1 MTAIRR
7 ATSIVSRYLVHQ
19 RGLVRDA
26 IARLTAEEQ
35 PEEEAVAA
43 QKDEQEASI
52 ERTISLN
59 ERRLD
64 AVFEVL
70 KASGASRVLDLGCG
84 EGKLL
89 RRLLADH
96 QFAEIVGMD
105 VSGRVLDLAESRLKL
120 DRLAPKQRERIR
132 LMHGSLMYRDA
143 RLSGFDAASVV
154 EVIEHLD
161 QPRLR
166 AFERVLFESA
176 RPATIALTTP
186 NAEYNVKWPSL
197 PAGQFRHQDH
207 RFEWTRAE
215 FQNWAN
221 DVASRFGYAVTYRP
235 VGDEDSDGWSSDADG
250 GVRPMTFTIP
260 ELSLVVLIGPSGCGK
275 STFARK
281 HFKPTEVMSSDGFR
295 ALVSD
300 DENDQSSTDDA
311 FAALHFVAA
320 RRLARAKLTVVDA
333 TNVQP
338 EARKPLVALAREY
351 HVLPVAIVLDL
362 PERVCHERNRSR
374 PDRDFGPHVIR
385 NQRSQ
390 LHRSLRGLGREG
402 FRHVHVLKSQEE
414 VDAAVIERQPLWN
427 NRKRET
433 GPFDIIGDVHGCC
446 DELEELLQQLGYER
460 NDGGPWAHPA
470 GRKAIFVGDLVD
482 RGPRIVDTL
491 EDGDVDVSGRDGPQ
505 RAREPRHQAEAEA
518 RGARRHGLART
529 RSHAAELEQQTP
541 EFRADVQK
549 FLDGLV
555 SHYVFDDG
563 RLVVAH
569 AGMKEEMQG
578 RGSAKVRDFALF
590 GETTGETDE
599 FGLPVRYNWAAEY
612 RGRAS
617 VVYGHTPVPEP
628 EWLNRTINIDTGCV
642 FGGKLTALRWPEK
655 ELVSVPARQTYA
667 DPVRPFLPLTLRHST
682 RSRRTTTSS
691 TSRTFA
697 ASGSSTTRLHRNVTI
712 REENAAAAL
721 EVMSRFAANPKWLIY
736 LPPTMSPSETSK
748 AEGLLEHPAEAFSY
762 YRTNGVSTVVVEQKH
777 MGSRAIVIVC
787 RNQDVARERFGVL
800 EDESWHLLHAHRPSI
815 LRRCRAG
822 ARAAVDGANCAR
834 RSGLLGAL
842 EHRLGVPRLRAD
854 AVVGEGA
861 RACSA
866 AVRVGWNSRSRGPG
880 RNRAGARDR
889 RRAGYRRRRPARTSQ
904 DSSGACRTVCALVS
918 PLLLAGRV
926 AARHPHRPVPRH
938 GHRGRGAHG
947 QGSCLAHEHDQQ
959 LCPGGRRPV
968 DAHALSG
975 RGPR

>member
-1 MTAIRR
+1 
-7 ATSIVSRYLVHQ
+7 
-19 RGLVRDA
+19 
-26 IARLTAEEQ
+26 
-35 PEEEAVAA
+35 
-43 QKDEQEASI
+43 
-52 ERTISLN
+52 
-59 ERRLD
+59 
-64 AVFEVL
+64 
-70 KASGASRVLDLGCG
+70 
-84 EGKLL
+84 
-89 RRLLADH
+89 
-96 QFAEIVGMD
+96 
-105 VSGRVLDLAESRLKL
+105 
-120 DRLAPKQRERIR
+120 
-132 LMHGSLMYRDA
+132 
-143 RLSGFDAASVV
+143 
-154 EVIEHLD
+154 
-161 QPRLR
+161 
-166 AFERVLFESA
+166 
-176 RPATIALTTP
+176 
-186 NAEYNVKWPSL
+186 
-197 PAGQFRHQDH
+197 
-207 RFEWTRAE
+207 
-215 FQNWAN
+215 
-221 DVASRFGYAVTYRP
+221 
-235 VGDEDSDGWSSDADG
+235 
-250 GVRPMTFTIP
+250 
-260 ELSLVVLIGPSGCGK
+260 
-275 STFARK
+275 
-281 HFKPTEVMSSDGFR
+281 MSSDGFR

-414 VDAAVIERQPLWN
+414 VEAAVIERQPLWN

-446 DELEELLQQLGYER
+446 DELEQLLQQLGYER
-460 NDGGPWAHPA
+460 NDGGPWSHPA

-491 EDGDVDVSGRDGPQ
+491 KTVMSMSQAGTALSVPGNHDIKLKRKLEGRDVTVS
-505 RAREPRHQAEAEA
+505 
-518 RGARRHGLART
+518 HGLDRT
-529 RSHAAELEQQTP
+529 LTELEQQTP

-569 AGMKEEMQG
+569 AGMKADMQG

-655 ELVSVPARQTYA
+655 ELVSVPAGQTYA
-667 DPVRPFLPLTLRHST
+667 DPVRPFMPPTASPLNAQQANDDLLDIEDVRGK
-682 RSRRTTTSS
+682 RLV
-691 TSRTFA
+691 
-697 ASGSSTTRLHRNVTI
+697 TTRLHRSVTV

-721 EVMSRFAANPKWLIY
+721 EVMSRFAANPKWLVY

-762 YRTNGVSTVVVEQKH
+762 FRTNGVSTVIVEQKH

-787 RNQDVARERFGVL
+787 RTHDVARERFGVL
-800 EDESWHLLHAHRPSI
+800 EDETGICYTRTGRRFFEDATLERELLATVRI
-815 LRRCRAG
+815 
-822 ARAAVDGANCAR
+822 CAR

-842 EHRLGVPRLRAD
+842 EHRLGVPRLRVD

-866 AVRVGWNSRSRGPG
+866 AVRVGRNRRSRWPG
-880 RNRAGARDR
+880 RNGSGTRGG
-889 RRAGYRRRRPARTSQ
+889 RRAGHRYRRPARTAQ
-904 DSSGACRTVCALVS
+904 DSSGACRKVCAVVS
-918 PLLLAGRV
+918 QLLLARRV
-926 AARHPHRPVPRH
+926 AAGHPHRPVPCY

-947 QGSCLAHEHDQQ
+947 QRSCVAHEYDQQ
-959 LCPGGRRPV
+959 LCPRRRRPV
-968 DAHALSG
+968 DAHSLPG
-975 RGPR
+975 RGLR